1 MQHEPDGP
9 LPRPGPASYHRRKV
23 GLEGRPREEDI
34 GCRRVARCPGSGLEC
49 DGLWPRASQPREPA
63 AGAELSVIPLS
74 VCLWFSEPVEKAL
87 SRIEVKDAQGNRV
100 DDLDR
105 WRASEE
111 SKGTGEV
118 LWMPLKPIGPGEYTV
133 SWRVL
138 SVDTH
143 STQGEYRF
151 VVLPGAEAADAAES
165 EGSAQVRCDVPVS

>member
-1 MQHEPDGP
+1 M
-9 LPRPGPASYHRRKV
+9 RKTSV
-23 GLEGRPREEDI
+23 VVVLL
-34 GCRRVARCPGSGLEC
+34 VALVAALSATAFGHAHLN
-49 DGLWPRASQPREPA
+49 RAEPA